1 MMKISIVIPTYECY
15 GKGWLYLNELL
26 NSIYKQDFKDFE
38 VVISDQSTDDSIRD
52 MVAFYQKML
61 PITLLDSRSLQ
72 RSISCNVNNA
82 IRNCRGKY
90 IKPMFMDDFF
100 CNDKALSI
108 INEHLDSNPNF
119 WCANATRHC
128 ESINF
133 LEKHALV
140 PSYNDNIH
148 RGSNSMSGPSVI
160 TFKNKVYFDENL
172 TLLMDCEMYKRMRI
186 QYGMPLIIKEA
197 LSCNR
202 HHRHQAQFEFSHL
215 HSKELE
221 YVQKLYG

>member
-1 MMKISIVIPTYECY
+1 MKMSIVIPTYECY

-38 VVISDQSTDDSIRD
+38 VVISDQSNDDLIRD
-52 MVAFYQKML
+52 LVDFYKKLL
-61 PITLLDSRSLQ
+61 PITLLDSRSLK

-82 IRNCRGKY
+82 IRNCNGQY

-100 CNDKALSI
+100 CHDKALSI
-108 INEHLDSNPNF
+108 INERLDSSPNF
-119 WCANATRHC
+119 WCANATHHC

-133 LEKHALV
+133 LEKKALI
-140 PSYNDNIH
+140 PSYNDKIH
-148 RGSNSMSGPSVI
+148 LGLNSISGPSVI

-172 TLLMDCEMYKRMRI
+172 TLLMDCEMYKRMHMKH
-186 QYGMPLIIKEA
+186 GMPLIIEEA

-202 HHRHQAQFEFSHL
+202 HHSHQAQLEFSHL
-215 HSKELE
+215 HNIELN
-221 YVQKLYG
+221 YVRKLYS